1 MKRLSVFLVLSFL
14 FLSYV
19 VAQTTYFIDFSIG
32 NDSWNGTS
40 PSSAW
45 QTLSKVNAT
54 SFQPEDS
61 ILFKRGESW
70 RGQLV
75 PVSGNASARVYY
87 GAYGY
92 GSLPLIMGSENMYQ
106 TSDWV
111 LESSNIWLCTSTAS
125 TDVGN
130 IIFDNESHAGIKKW
144 TVSELQAQDDYYYNL
159 ATGELR
165 MYSVGNPA
173 SVHTVIECALR
184 NHVINQIGRSY
195 ITYENLAIKYGAA
208 HGFGGGNTS
217 NITIRNCEISW
228 IGGGD
233 LNMNGLIRFG
243 NGIEF
248 WSNASN
254 HLVENNKIWQI
265 YDTGVTNQSNSY
277 AVQENIIYRNNV
289 IWNCGMAAV
298 EIWNRPSSSITRK
311 IWFENNTCVN
321 MGHGWG
327 MQRPDYMGFCYAAW
341 SNTSQTDSVLIRNNI
356 FVNPLRSFY
365 VFNELPT
372 FLSMKCDFNCYYENN
387 TTDTFLYN
395 YGITEAVFMQDFT
408 TYQTNTNDDW
418 NSILSNPLL
427 VDEINNN

>member
-195 ITYENLAIKYGAA
+195 ITYE
-208 HGFGGGNTS
+208 
-217 NITIRNCEISW
+217 
-228 IGGGD
+228 
-233 LNMNGLIRFG
+233 
-243 NGIEF
+243 
-248 WSNASN
+248 
-254 HLVENNKIWQI
+254 
-265 YDTGVTNQSNSY
+265 
-277 AVQENIIYRNNV
+277 
-289 IWNCGMAAV
+289 
-298 EIWNRPSSSITRK
+298 
-311 IWFENNTCVN
+311 
-321 MGHGWG
+321 
-327 MQRPDYMGFCYAAW
+327 
-341 SNTSQTDSVLIRNNI
+341 
-356 FVNPLRSFY
+356 
-365 VFNELPT
+365 
-372 FLSMKCDFNCYYENN
+372 
-387 TTDTFLYN
+387 
-395 YGITEAVFMQDFT
+395 
-408 TYQTNTNDDW
+408 
-418 NSILSNPLL
+418 
-427 VDEINNN
+427 